1 MTQLVESE
9 LKTFEV
15 PITDIFCDDNFN
27 CRGAIVPRDVVDLAK
42 SIDAVGLQ
50 QPITVQPW
58 DKLADKKFR
67 ILSGHR
73 RFQAYRLLDPPRL
86 TIPAIINTKAL
97 TELEARKL
105 NLEENLKRKDLNI
118 LQEALAI
125 RPFLDAGWG
134 QEETA
139 NYLQQSKGWVQARAA
154 LLKLPEDIQQVAAAG
169 LLTQE
174 HIKQLASMK
183 SRQAQVDAVK
193 KIKDA
198 KIAGDKKKIEVVKKK
213 KDPLA
218 KKKREPAEIF
228 EMIELISKV
237 VDFGFYTRCLAWSAG
252 EISDFQ
258 LLKDLRDEAGKKGIT
273 YEIPAE
279 ILKEMQF

>member
-1 MTQLVESE
+1 MLVESA
-9 LKTFEV
+9 LKAFEI
-15 PITDIFCDDNFN
+15 PLEDIYCDDHFN
-27 CRGAIVPRDVVDLAK
+27 CRGPIPPIDVIPLAR

-50 QPITVQPW
+50 QPITLQPW
-58 DKLADKKFR
+58 DKQPGKKYR

-73 RFQAYRLLDPPRL
+73 RFQAFRLLDPPRK
-86 TIPAIINTKAL
+86 TIPAIINEKPL
-97 TELEARKL
+97 SELDCRRL

-125 RPFLDAGWG
+125 KPFQDAGWT
-134 QEETA
+134 QDDMARE
-139 NYLQQSKGWVQARAA
+139 LLQSKGWVQARTA

-174 HIKQLASMK
+174 HIKQLATMK

-198 KIAGDKKKIEVVKKK
+198 KLAGDKKKIEVVKKK

-218 KKKREPAEIF
+218 KKKREPSEII
-228 EMIELISKV
+228 EMIEVIQKV
-237 VDFGFYTRCLAWSAG
+237 LDYGFHTRCLAWSAG

-258 LLKDLRDEAGKKGIT
+258 LLRDLRDEAAKCGIV
-273 YEIPAE
+273 YEIPKE
-279 ILKEMQF
+279 ILAEMHF

>member
-15 PITDIFCDDNFN
+15 PLGDIFCDENFN
-27 CRGAIVPRDVVDLAK
+27 CRGAIVPRDVVDLAR
-42 SIDAVGLQ
+42 SIDSVGLQ
-50 QPITVQPW
+50 QPITLQPW
-58 DKLADKKFR
+58 DKIDGKKFR

-73 RFQAYRLLDPPRL
+73 RFCAFQLLSPPKP
-86 TIPAIINTKAL
+86 TIPAIINSKPL
-97 TELEARKL
+97 TELDARKL

-118 LQEALAI
+118 LQEAMALK
-125 RPFLDAGWG
+125 PFDAAGWT
-134 QEETA
+134 QEDMAREL
-139 NYLQQSKGWVQARAA
+139 NQSKGWIQARMA

-183 SRQAQVDAVK
+183 SRQAQVEAVK

-198 KIAGDKKKIEVVKKK
+198 KIAGDKKKIEVKPKK
-213 KDPLA
+213 KDVLS

-228 EMIELISKV
+228 EMIELISNV
-237 VDFGFYTRCLAWSAG
+237 IGFGFYTRTLAWSAG
-252 EISDFQ
+252 EISEYQ
-258 LLKDLRDEAGKKGIT
+258 LLRDLRDEAEKKGIT
-273 YEIPAE
+273 YTIPAE
-279 ILKEMQF
+279 ILKQMEF